1 MRRQRNDMTLG
12 AVGQMN
18 EFWDEDM
25 NLVQRFLSGDGDAF
39 DKLYTR
45 YYEKVFVIARGVLM
59 DVDDASDATQE
70 CFQKIYSNLHR
81 FDGRSRLS
89 TWIFRIA
96 VNSAIQV
103 SRRLKYRRRH
113 HPLSE
118 AIDLE
123 AASEIQTHPH
133 SDRLQEAM
141 ASLRPEDRAILTLF
155 YWENLSITQI
165 SETLGC
171 RENAAKTRLYRA
183 RERLKRAFMG
193 EDI

>member
-1 MRRQRNDMTLG
+1 MTLG

-123 AASEIQTHPH
+123 AASKIQTHPH